1 MEIHILQPQELSP
14 ESHSEAMLL
23 RCCQRMMD
31 MTSQKKRIRAVGS
44 ISSELIKKSREAALA
59 SVQIFNNPALT
70 FKSEIFI
77 VLIMI
82 SWTYLLH
89 AYYRKKQIEYRY
101 YKMVGARK
109 KFDKTAKGA
118 MKHWE
123 LERCLNDENSPVPPN
138 AAKNLKFLIGLR
150 HEIEHQMTTRIDQ
163 LLSARFQACC
173 LNYNELI
180 KKLFGSEFGID
191 KHLSFSLQFSSLNKE
206 QVDMLSKTE
215 GLPENIRA
223 YITAFDMD
231 LSDEEFNDPR
241 FSYRVFFIPKTANRK
256 GQADQ
261 VIEFIKS
268 GSELAKGINA
278 QYTVIKETERPK
290 CLPSEIVQKIK
301 KSGYANFSMTHHTVL
316 WKELDAKRPSLGFG
330 TQVANTW
337 YWYESW
343 FDHVVDHCL
352 QQGEKYR

>member
-1 MEIHILQPQELSP
+1 MAP
-14 ESHSEAMLL
+14 
-23 RCCQRMMD
+23 
-31 MTSQKKRIRAVGS
+31 QKKRIRAVGS
-44 ISSELIKKSREAALA
+44 ISGELIKKSREAALA
-59 SVQIFNNPALT
+59 SVQIFNNPALI

-77 VLIMI
+77 VLMMI

-101 YKMVGARK
+101 YKMVGPRK

-118 MKHWE
+118 MKYWE
-123 LERCLNDENSPVPPN
+123 LERCLNDAASPVPAS
-138 AAKNLKFLIGLR
+138 AANNLKFLIGLR
-150 HEIEHQMTTRIDQ
+150 HEIEHQMTTRIDE

-180 KKLFGSEFGID
+180 KQLFGGEFGID
-191 KHLSFSLQFSSLNKE
+191 KHLSFSLQFSSLNKD

-268 GSELAKGINA
+268 DSELAKGVNA
-278 QYTVIKETERPK
+278 QYTVIKEVERPK
-290 CLPSEIVQKIK
+290 CLPSEIVRKVK
-301 KSGYANFSMTHHTVL
+301 EAGYLKFTMTDHTEL
-316 WKELDAKRPSLGFG
+316 WKGMNAKKAGLGFG
-330 TQVANTW
+330 SQVAKTW
-337 YWYESW
+337 YWYDSW
-343 FDHVVDHCL
+343 LDCVMEHCS
-352 QQGEKYR
+352 QQEAKYR

>member
-1 MEIHILQPQELSP
+1 MAP
-14 ESHSEAMLL
+14 
-23 RCCQRMMD
+23 
-31 MTSQKKRIRAVGS
+31 QKKRIRAVGS
-44 ISSELIKKSREAALA
+44 ITGELIKKSREAALA

-77 VLIMI
+77 VLMMI

-101 YKMVGARK
+101 YKLVGARK

-123 LERCLNDENSPVPPN
+123 LERCLNDAASPVP
-138 AAKNLKFLIGLR
+138 ASVTKNLKFLIGLR
-150 HEIEHQMTTRIDQ
+150 HEIEHQMTTRIDE

-180 KKLFGSEFGID
+180 KKLFGAEFGID
-191 KHLSFSLQFSSLNKE
+191 KHLSFSLQFSSLNKD

-215 GLPENIRA
+215 GLPGNIRA

-231 LSDEEFNDPR
+231 LSAEEFNDPR

-261 VIEFIKS
+261 VIEFIKAD
-268 GSELAKGINA
+268 SELAKGINA
-278 QYTVIKETERPK
+278 QYTVIKEIERPK
-290 CLPSEIVQKIK
+290 CLPTEVVRKAK
-301 KSGYANFSMTHHTVL
+301 ETGYAKFNMKDHTAL
-316 WKELDAKRPSLGFG
+316 WKEMDAKRPGLGFG
-330 TQVANTW
+330 TQVASTW

-343 FDHVVDHCL
+343 LECVIAHCEQQVD
-352 QQGEKYR
+352 KYR

>member
-1 MEIHILQPQELSP
+1 
-14 ESHSEAMLL
+14 
-23 RCCQRMMD
+23 MMS
-31 MTSQKKRIRAVGS
+31 MAPQKKRIRAVGS
-44 ISSELIKKSREAALA
+44 ISGELIKKSREAALA
-59 SVQIFNNPALT
+59 SVQIFNNPALI

-77 VLIMI
+77 VLMMI

-89 AYYRKKQIEYRY
+89 AYYRKKKIEYRY

-123 LERCLNDENSPVPPN
+123 LERCLNDAASPVPAS
-138 AAKNLKFLIGLR
+138 AAKNIKFLIGLR

-180 KKLFGSEFGID
+180 KQLFGAEFGID
-191 KHLSFSLQFSSLNKE
+191 KHLSFSLQFSSLNKD

-268 GSELAKGINA
+268 DSELARGVNA
-278 QYTVIKETERPK
+278 QYTVIKEVERPK
-290 CLPSEIVQKIK
+290 CLPSEVVRKVK
-301 KSGYANFSMTHHTVL
+301 EAGYPNFTMTDHTVL
-316 WKELDAKRPSLGFG
+316 WKGMGAKRIGLGFG
-330 TQVANTW
+330 TQVASTW
-337 YWYESW
+337 YWYDSW
-343 FDHVVDHCL
+343 LDCVIEHCL
-352 QQGEKYR
+352 QQGDKYR